1 MPRRDWEI
9 RIRDILDAAR
19 KVIEHVK
26 ELDFDAFAAD
36 DWTVDAVLRNFTVIG
51 EAARHVPDAIC
62 QKYPH
67 VPWQDMRDMR
77 NIVVHEY
84 FRIDLTVV
92 WNTIQED
99 LPALI
104 PRLKE
109 VLKEEDE

>member
-1 MPRRDWEI
+1 MPRRDWSI
-9 RIRDILDAAR
+9 RIQDILHAAR

-26 ELDFDAFAAD
+26 ELDFDGFAAD

-62 QKYPH
+62 QKYPN

-104 PRLKE
+104 PRLEE
-109 VLKEEDE
+109 VLKEEGE